1 MLWYKN
7 WLETRSRFLTSLAV
21 LPFLSAIFVYHAQAM
36 IRPEWK
42 TDFNRLMYID
52 QQFIVMMW
60 ILAVVLLGM
69 GGIVREK
76 AIGTSSFTLAFPV
89 SRTRLMAVRVGMGIL
104 QSIALALVPWATVFA
119 VSSAAKMPILVTQVA
134 FYCLLLVG
142 GGLIYFA
149 LAILISSLVSG
160 EYTAP
165 TVAFGVVLSSAVL
178 FDVWLQRFNVWRL
191 VTGDFSL
198 DRNTYLL
205 AEPLPWMGLIAS
217 LSIASLM
224 LLVSIVA
231 VQRREF

>member
-21 LPFLSAIFVYHAQAM
+21 LPFLSAIFVYHAQGM

-89 SRTRLMAVRVGMGIL
+89 SRTRLMAVRVGMGML
-104 QSIALALVPWATVFA
+104 QSIVLALVPWATVFA

-142 GGLIYFA
+142 GGLVYFA

-165 TVAFGVVLSSAVL
+165 AVAFGVVLSSAVL

-205 AEPLPWMGLIAS
+205 TEPLPWMGLIAS
-217 LSIASLM
+217 LSIATLM